1 MQWVHIIAIMTE
13 ELLASAY
20 KSIMKHTA
28 EHSDIKFVSPV
39 ARATNSKGFKRN
51 PFSFIFRLLPIC
63 YQKQLF

>member
-1 MQWVHIIAIMTE
+1 MYAQGRIGHFRNECQQSTSFMQWAHIIAIMTE

-39 ARATNSKGFKRN
+39 ARAKN
-51 PFSFIFRLLPIC
+51 
-63 YQKQLF
+63 